1 MQTFVQPVTHSHV
14 LENTGTPLI
23 FNMIMSALSNVP
35 FHKDTGSITRFIAE
49 DFPLHLAIHEVSP
62 VILPPSEYTE
72 PHIHDDFDEV
82 NIILSPNSLLYK
94 IQLGEEEYTVNNN
107 SAIWI
112 PKGMLHSANVLRGW
126 GYFITLRINQGN

>member
-14 LENTGTPLI
+14 LENPGAPLI

-35 FHKDTGSITRFIAE
+35 FHKDTRSITRFIAE

-62 VILPPSEYTE
+62 VILPQAEYTE

-112 PKGMLHSANVLRGW
+112 PKGTLHSANVLREW
-126 GYFITLRINQGN
+126 GYFITLRINKSN